1 VEKSFGK
8 YILTGR
14 LGGGGMA
21 EVFRARFT
29 GPGGFEKNVAVK
41 LILPNFSNDPE
52 FVQMFMQEASL
63 SARLDHANI
72 VRIYEFNQIEGRYCI
87 VMELVDG
94 RDLRQILLRC
104 RDINRKLA
112 VPEVLMIGMEIC
124 KGLAFAHGELH
135 QGVPEVVHRDV
146 SPHNIILSSAGE
158 VKITDFGIAKL
169 ATASS
174 HTKAGLVKGKV
185 GYMSPE
191 QARGEQVDRR
201 SDIFALG
208 CVLWELLA
216 GQRLFTGDSDQVILY
231 NLHNSPVK
239 PASSY
244 NPDVGADVDELLG
257 RLLERNPDKR
267 IGSASKVMKQLE
279 NLMSLYPNS
288 ERGTLLS
295 DLYRELFSGLKDTPE
310 TQVLDIHKTVSDQA
324 KEWFEGVTVTPVSN
338 EINAYDRR
346 TISQSSP
353 HEQSVAAKETLLFN
367 NEEQLNTL
375 AKRWSMRKLMMIGFA
390 ICCGGVLIGMIGY
403 KVWDHYIT
411 PDSPVVPP
419 VREPIAVVEQP
430 KKELHPGVEP
440 TGDDRIQPAQP
451 PDVPKPQPS
460 PTPYNPEANKQEP
473 VVSGP
478 VTNDKPIGASTTDSS
493 TTRTDAAFNAATTAK
508 PNKGGPRQEPRKKP
522 PERSNKETI
531 AFAPDKGQLQII
543 TMPPSLVYQGK
554 KLLGPTLLDIALPA
568 GDYTFRL
575 VDKTN
580 KDKSR
585 TVKITVYP
593 GKVNRHQFLIQ

>member
-1 VEKSFGK
+1 MEKQFGK
-8 YILTGR
+8 YVLTGR

-21 EVFRARFT
+21 EVFRARFA
-29 GPGGFEKNVAVK
+29 GPGGFEKNVAIK

-94 RDLRQILLRC
+94 RDLRQMLLRC

-112 VPEVLMIGMEIC
+112 VPEVLMIGVEIC
-124 KGLAFAHGELH
+124 KGLAFAHGELR
-135 QGVPEVVHRDV
+135 QGVPEIVHRDV

-239 PASSY
+239 PASSF
-244 NPDVGADVDELLG
+244 NVDVGAEVDELLKG
-257 RLLERNPDKR
+257 LLERNPDKR
-267 IGSASKVMKQLE
+267 IGSASAVMRQAE
-279 NLMSLYPNS
+279 NILGLYPNVQ
-288 ERGTLLS
+288 RGTLLS
-295 DLYRELFSGLKDTPE
+295 NLYRELFSGLPDALD
-310 TQVLDIHKTVSDQA
+310 TQVLDVHKTVSDQA
-324 KEWFEGVTVTPVSN
+324 QEWFERATITPAGNEFDAYAQRTV
-338 EINAYDRR
+338 
-346 TISQSSP
+346 SQSSP
-353 HEQSVAAKETLLFN
+353 SQQSAAIKETVLLS
-367 NEEQLNTL
+367 EEQLNTV
-375 AKRWSMRKLMMIGFA
+375 AKRWSIKKLTLIGLA
-390 ICCGGVLIGMIGY
+390 ICCGGVAMGIGGY
-403 KVWDHYIT
+403 KIWDQYKSR
-411 PDSPVVPP
+411 DSSVTAPVKEAIVAVVPP
-419 VREPIAVVEQP
+419 KEEPRPAATASIDA
-430 KKELHPGVEP
+430 P
-440 TGDDRIQPAQP
+440 TP
-451 PDVPKPQPS
+451 PVPVPNRPKPQPTPPPS
-460 PTPYNPEANKQEP
+460 PPEIRTREP

-478 VTNDKPIGASTTDSS
+478 VNNDRAIGASTIDSS
-493 TTRTDAAFNAATTAK
+493 NTKTDASIYAATTQK
-508 PNKGGPRQEPRKKP
+508 PNSAVQRLEPNTKP
-522 PERSNKETI
+522 PERSDKELV
-531 AFAPDKGQLQII
+531 ALAPRKGQLQII
-543 TMPPSLVYQGK
+543 TIPPSLVYQGN
-554 KLLGPTLLDIALPA
+554 KLLGSTMLDIALPA
-568 GDYTFRL
+568 GDYTLRL
-575 VDKTN
+575 VDKNN
-580 KDKSR
+580 KDKTR
-585 TVKITVYP
+585 LVKVTVNPGKITRQRFV
-593 GKVNRHQFLIQ
+593 LE